1 MGLGHE
7 YFGRR
12 PGEFYTN
19 TQGSD
24 ASAEM
29 VRCFL
34 DDAVQN

>member
-1 MGLGHE
+1 MGLG
-7 YFGRR
+7 YACSGTR

-29 VRCFL
+29 VRFFL
-34 DDAVQN
+34 DDAVRN